1 MSEKNIRRASL
12 EDIERMREA
21 GELHYNPDAETDHEE
36 LGPEFWATA
45 KIVHPA
51 SKSVHLRLDQ
61 EVFDFFYKQAAGKGH
76 LTKMQNVLRAYV
88 AAQKGAR

>member
-1 MSEKNIRRASL
+1 MPEENIKRATL
-12 EDIERMREA
+12 AELTRMRKA
-21 GELHYNPDAETDHEE
+21 GELYYSPDAPEGED
-36 LGPEFWATA
+36 LGPEFWANA
-45 KIVHPA
+45 KIVQP
-51 SKSVHLRLDQ
+51 SSRSVHLRLDQ